1 MEIEIIGVGF
11 DSPDNNALW
20 VEDQGYQ
27 YEVWSDTNRT
37 LALYYGAATSTE
49 QSYPSRITRLLDT
62 DGSVILEY
70 NDASFLSNP
79 DNVLEDCLLLFAKD
93 Q

>member
-1 MEIEIIGVGF
+1 MEIEIIGIGF
-11 DSPDNNALW
+11 DSPENNAIW
-20 VEDQGYQ
+20 VEDQNYQ
-27 YEVWSDTNRT
+27 YEIWSDTNRT
-37 LALYYGAATSTE
+37 LALYYGAATSAD

-79 DNVLEDCLLLFAKD
+79 NNVLEDCLLLFNKE
-93 Q
+93 